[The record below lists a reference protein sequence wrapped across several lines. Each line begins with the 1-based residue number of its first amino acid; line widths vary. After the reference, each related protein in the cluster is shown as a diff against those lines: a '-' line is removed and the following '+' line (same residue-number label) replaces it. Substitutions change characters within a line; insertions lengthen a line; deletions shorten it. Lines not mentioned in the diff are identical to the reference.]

1 MCCMDDD
8 YRKNAGLA
16 GVFDIGTGVAVFV
29 INIMWLRNYE
39 FLSLL
44 MYGFGILVLIAATLS
59 LIYAY
64 KLDDL
69 LNQNKRLQQALLAML
84 GLSLLVQVPLIYLVS
99 DQRQADQQSGLS
111 QNAIAK
117 ATNSRG
123 EALIAVY
130 LICAFHSLCALSL
143 LFAMRSARRDIA
155 YAAEQSAYEKE
166 YNDEYNDDNSR
177 YDEELLSPHRPVVV
191 SFGDQNPAGSFVST
205 SETGKQS
212 YSQLDSPRSHVALS
226 MPKDELNTSD
236 VISNHSELDFSHYSP
251 SLKTRSYPKLSQK
264 RDTSRRSDRS
274 LHKLNPH
281 IYNRVKSIDL
291 ELGGSD
297 DEDIAS
303 KTTLVIR
310 GP

>member
-1 MCCMDDD
+1 
-8 YRKNAGLA
+8 
-16 GVFDIGTGVAVFV
+16 
-29 INIMWLRNYE
+29 
-39 FLSLL
+39 
-44 MYGFGILVLIAATLS
+44 
-59 LIYAY
+59 
-64 KLDDL
+64 
-69 LNQNKRLQQALLAML
+69 ML

-191 SFGDQNPAGSFVST
+191 SFGDQNPAGSFVVSVYFEFKYSSSIQST

-274 LHKLNPH
+274 L
-281 IYNRVKSIDL
+281 R
-291 ELGGSD
+291 E
-297 DEDIAS
+297 
-303 KTTLVIR
+303 
-310 GP
+310 